1 MLGWESAMMLGH
13 GIAKLPSMRNAL
25 VLVAAFLL
33 PFAGCAQPPSDQ
45 YTYRPPE
52 DIGDGLSVGSLSDI
66 GADPKPLEDAVE
78 GVREGRYKEVHS
90 ILVHIDGKLVFEEY
104 FEGHK
109 HKYDGPGHHGELV
122 TWDRTMFH
130 HVMSVT
136 KSITSAC
143 IGIAVDQG
151 HIESVD
157 QSIFGYLPDHR
168 HLNVDGR
175 DKIRIEHLLTMTSG
189 LAWNEWAVPYANPKN
204 DVIMMYMAEDA
215 VAFVLNKPLTGTPGE
230 DFNYAGGNN
239 ILLGE
244 ILNNA
249 TGMNMD
255 EFSGK
260 YLFGPLGIDPYY
272 WTVYRDGSIDAAGGL
287 IITPRDM
294 VKIGVTFLNK
304 GVWNGERIISE
315 EWVEKSA
322 TSYPGNNWMNDWDD
336 HYVMR
341 GYSYSWWTHQFVES
355 GRRIEMYYAGGW
367 GGQFIMVI
375 PALDTVVVFTGG
387 NYITYRPSFDIFKKH
402 IVPAL
407 VQVPEESAD

>member
-1 MLGWESAMMLGH
+1 L
-13 GIAKLPSMRNAL
+13 
-25 VLVAAFLL
+25 
-33 PFAGCAQPPSDQ
+33 
-45 YTYRPPE
+45 
-52 DIGDGLSVGSLSDI
+52 
-66 GADPKPLEDAVE
+66 
-78 GVREGRYKEVHS
+78 
-90 ILVHIDGKLVFEEY
+90 
-104 FEGHK
+104 
-109 HKYDGPGHHGELV
+109 
-122 TWDRTMFH
+122 
-130 HVMSVT
+130 
-136 KSITSAC
+136 
-143 IGIAVDQG
+143 
-151 HIESVD
+151 
-157 QSIFGYLPDHR
+157 
-168 HLNVDGR
+168 
-175 DKIRIEHLLTMTSG
+175 
-189 LAWNEWAVPYANPKN
+189 
-204 DVIMMYMAEDA
+204 
-215 VAFVLNKPLTGTPGE
+215 
-230 DFNYAGGNN
+230 
-239 ILLGE
+239 
-244 ILNNA
+244 
-249 TGMNMD
+249 
-255 EFSGK
+255 FSGK

-336 HYVMR
+336 HYGMR